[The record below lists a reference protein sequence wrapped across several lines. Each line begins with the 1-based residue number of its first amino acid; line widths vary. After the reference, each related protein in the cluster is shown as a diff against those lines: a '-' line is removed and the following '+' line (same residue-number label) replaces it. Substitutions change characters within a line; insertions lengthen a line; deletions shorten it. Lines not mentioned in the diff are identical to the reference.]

1 LSDNGNNS
9 SWNEQK
15 TIPLLLKDLET
26 ENTQYQ
32 LILIE
37 IRKAIDEILLFV
49 S

>member
-1 LSDNGNNS
+1 METTVHGMNK
-9 SWNEQK
+9 K